1 VGHGFLTR
9 YPACLEY
16 DWKQWCLMLV
26 VVVEAAQ
33 SVVAVVVA
41 KGVG

>member
-1 VGHGFLTR
+1 MGHGFLTR
-9 YPACLEY
+9 YPACLEC

-26 VVVEAAQ
+26 VVVVE
-33 SVVAVVVA
+33 AVVVA